1 MFKSGNSFNDF
12 GFFHFITVYIFDPR
26 SAIPL
31 AVQTNVLQN
40 SSFLAASFQ
49 PNMKG
54 LTVQNKKSNVTMA
67 GLFYMN
73 NKQVRTWAWFV
84 YIFSIKC
91 SCIYNKVKYGSH
103 YRAVQYSTV
112 QYSTVQYSTVQ
123 SQTH

>member
-1 MFKSGNSFNDF
+1 MFKSGSSFNDF
-12 GFFHFITVYIFDPR
+12 DFFHFITVYIFDPR

-84 YIFSIKC
+84 YKCSIKC
-91 SCIYNKVKYGSH
+91 SCINNKVKYGSH
-103 YRAVQYSTV
+103 YRAV
-112 QYSTVQYSTVQ
+112 
-123 SQTH
+123 